1 MTKPP
6 RRPANASSTLRD
18 LRVARIQ
25 RPVVDELTAI
35 TLKAPT
41 IEDYAQFHTTPPHI
55 VAMTTRSFHHWQ
67 QQERFIS
74 LLDPKDPAAFS
85 RNIGQLHAV
94 VRLSSVASI
103 AVALTP
109 ALTGADRHAQREEG
123 HAMLRR
129 LEDPE
134 TNELR
139 DVIEIAFEIESVDAE
154 KVTADVIE
162 YISRLSAE
170 WQGLASLQELEEQ
183 AALRAY
189 VDAAPNVDELID
201 AAQVHAN
208 MARRFRQ
215 ELRRRDLPPDMREL
229 TGAAAEGALRQQ
241 WIALARLAL
250 AQILPDREAALD
262 HVYEAI
268 NEAPQ
273 KIAAALLLAIAVG
286 DRLRDMVA
294 AHPPLSL

>member
-1 MTKPP
+1 MTKIP
-6 RRPANASSTLRD
+6 RRPADTSSTLRD

-35 TLKAPT
+35 TLKALT
-41 IEDYAQFHTTPPHI
+41 IDDYAQFHTTPPLI

-67 QQERFIS
+67 QQERFVS
-74 LLDPKDPAAFS
+74 LVDPKDPATFS
-85 RNIGQLHAV
+85 RHIGQLHAV

-109 ALTGADRHAQREEG
+109 ALAGADRHAQREEG

-139 DVIEIAFEIESVDAE
+139 NVIEIAFEIESVDAK
-154 KVTADVIE
+154 KVTADAIE
-162 YISRLSAE
+162 YISRLSSE
-170 WQGLASLQELEEQ
+170 WQGPASLHELEEQ

-189 VDAAPNVDELID
+189 LEAAPNVDELID
-201 AAQVHAN
+201 AARAHAD

-215 ELRRRDLPPDMREL
+215 DLRRINLPPNARER
-229 TGAAAEGALRQQ
+229 TFAAAEGALHQR
-241 WIALARLAL
+241 WIGLARLAL

-262 HVYEAI
+262 HVYVAI

-273 KIAAALLLAIAVG
+273 KIAAALILAIAVG
-286 DRLRDMVA
+286 DRLRQMVA
-294 AHPPLSL
+294 AHPWRP